1 MRQPF
6 PSTLWGNP
14 VPDAPY
20 PMTIAQLMQ
29 LPDDG
34 WFYELVEGRL
44 VRMPGSGSEA
54 SRIAARLIYFLG
66 AFVLPRGLGDVTS
79 SDGTFDL
86 TLPGEATETVLVP
99 DTAFVRAGRLP
110 PMGTPNAKGYPKLA
124 PDLVAEVASP
134 RQYRPEMTSKA
145 QMYVDRGVRL
155 VWIIWPDRQEA
166 DVWRP
171 SAPDAPVA
179 TLGPADSLDGL
190 DVLPGFTCPI
200 ADLLK

>member
-20 PMTIAQLMQ
+20 PMTIAQLAQ

-44 VRMPGSGSEA
+44 IRMPGSGSEA
-54 SRIAARLIYFLG
+54 SRIAARLIIALG
-66 AFVLPRGLGDVTS
+66 IFVQPRGLGDVTS

-86 TLPGEATETVLVP
+86 TLPGEPTETALIP
-99 DTAFVRAGRLP
+99 DVAFARAGRLP
-110 PMGTPNAKGYPKLA
+110 PMGTPDAKGYPKLA
-124 PDLVAEVASP
+124 PDLVAEVVSP
-134 RQYRPEMTSKA
+134 SQCRPEMKTKA
-145 QMYVDRGVRL
+145 QMYIDRGVRL
-155 VWIIWPDRQEA
+155 VWIIWPSRQEV
-166 DVWRP
+166 DVWRAA
-171 SAPDAPVA
+171 APDAPVA
-179 TLGPADSLDGL
+179 TLGLVDSLDGL